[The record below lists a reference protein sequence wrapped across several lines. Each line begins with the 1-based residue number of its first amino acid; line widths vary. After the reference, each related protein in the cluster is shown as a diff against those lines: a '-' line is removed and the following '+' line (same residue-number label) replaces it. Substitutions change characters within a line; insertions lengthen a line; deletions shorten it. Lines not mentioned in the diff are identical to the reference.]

1 MAEFDV
7 GLGVVRPE
15 LLEDQGDEA
24 ARQEIVEGVGV
35 EFDGQGEGP
44 DGRAGRVAGLGG
56 GHRRVTSAAAFL
68 AQMSSTRS
76 FPSEAAAM
84 RAAIAALLRAR
95 GRPLATRWRRARA
108 DGARD
113 GASEAASGG
122 DVW

>member
-7 GLGVVRPE
+7 GWGVGRPG

-95 GRPLATRWRRARA
+95 GRPLATRWTGVMALSGRRGSCGR
-108 DGARD
+108 
-113 GASEAASGG
+113 
-122 DVW
+122 